1 VRDAGQHRLA
11 RGVEV
16 VDDFDAE
23 PMLLERDDGRGE
35 RLLVGQRG
43 EAVRCFGQADGGSS
57 SVVSPAA

>member
-16 VDDFDAE
+16 VDDFDTE
-23 PMLLERDDGRGE
+23 PVLLERDDGRGE
-35 RLLVGQRG
+35 RVLVGQPG
-43 EAVRCFGQADGGSS
+43 EAVGCSVRLTVDPS

>member
-23 PMLLERDDGRGE
+23 PVLLERDDGRGE
-35 RLLVGQRG
+35 RVLVGQRG
-43 EAVRCFGQADGGSS
+43 EASDVSVRLTADPS